1 MFCPKY
7 QIRNRLLKTIR
18 EIGETLAIIKTR
30 RLTAPAIAKLTLDAR
45 SLSSYASTSIE
56 GNPLPLTDVKRLI
69 KQSPKQIRDTEREVL
84 NYNQALGWVQTQ
96 VKTGKFQLSAK
107 TFAKV
112 QGMVVDGLMD
122 NPFDIG
128 RLRQR
133 AVVIRDPRDPNKTV
147 FMPPDHGDV
156 ELLLDDLM
164 KFVNANLNEIDPVL
178 LAGIFH
184 KQAVIIHPFMDGN
197 GRSTRLMTTAILGM
211 AGLDVFPIFA
221 FESYYNRN
229 VTKYFQMVGEFG
241 DYYEEMVT
249 GNDFTHWLEY
259 FAEGILDELKR
270 VQKSL
275 PDLTGGPQLK
285 PHEKLILDY
294 IDQHSSITQREYETL
309 TDRSR
314 SMRIRD
320 LKHMV
325 ASGLTKKHG
334 GGRSVFYTRGN
345 QTT

>member
-1 MFCPKY
+1 MFLPKY
-7 QIRNRLLKTIR
+7 IIRNRLLKTIR
-18 EIGETLAIIKTR
+18 EIGETLTIINAR
-30 RLTAPAIAKLTLDAR
+30 RLSAPVLARLTLEAR

-84 NYNQALGWVQTQ
+84 NYNQALEWVETQ
-96 VKTGKFQLSAK
+96 VKTGKFRLTAK
-107 TFAKV
+107 TYAKV
-112 QGMVVDGLMD
+112 QGMVVNGLMN
-122 NPFDIG
+122 NPFDVG
-128 RLRQR
+128 NLRQR
-133 AVVIRDPRDPNKTV
+133 PVVIRDPRNANKTI
-147 FMPPDHGDV
+147 FLPPDHGDV
-156 ELLLDDLM
+156 KPLLSNLI
-164 KFVNANLNEIDPVL
+164 KFVNENLNEIDPVL

-241 DYYEEMVT
+241 DYYEEKDKF
-249 GNDFTHWLEY
+249 DFTHWLEY

-275 PDLTGGPQLK
+275 PDLVSKPRLR

-294 IDQHSSITQREYETL
+294 VDEHGAITQREYGEITERSLASRKKDL
-309 TDRSR
+309 THMVSIGLLEKQGGSR
-314 SMRIRD
+314 SIFYIRG
-320 LKHMV
+320 HTAV
-325 ASGLTKKHG
+325 
-334 GGRSVFYTRGN
+334 
-345 QTT
+345 